1 MSTVVTA
8 TAIDARVDF
17 PLLPDLC
24 HQRYFLQTEAAWTYN
39 EQNIT
44 EQQRTGTATLKVISD
59 VRVVKKLKTELE
71 TIFF

>member
-1 MSTVVTA
+1 MSTVVAA

-24 HQRYFLQTEAAWTYN
+24 HQRYFLQTEAARTCN

-44 EQQRTGTATLKVISD
+44 QQQRDTATLKVISD